1 MPLALGL
8 SSLSNPDLAVL
19 DVLNKYSHDNDSEGT
34 LSISPLRYGSKIL
47 DRAALAGL
55 LVVLVAFLDCQNL
68 ILAKSHYLMYCL
80 ALAMEPRW
88 LVTLDEN
95 LQVCICN
102 FSCRNRKTM

>member
-1 MPLALGL
+1 M
-8 SSLSNPDLAVL
+8 
-19 DVLNKYSHDNDSEGT
+19 NDSMELIKILCQGT
-34 LSISPLRYGSKIL
+34 LSISPLRYASKVL

-68 ILAKSHYLMYCL
+68 ILSKSHYLMYCL

-95 LQVCICN
+95 LQVCIYH
-102 FSCRNRKTM
+102 FPRARGSFTREIDQFAL